1 MSLLCLYHHIFD
13 APGYR
18 RAALIIIIVLVLWF
32 VGAMIGNFIIC
43 IPFDSFWLRLK
54 PGRCLDFNAYALAIG
69 VIEVLLDVTI
79 LALPIRVVMD
89 LRVPTHKKIGLTDI
103 FLLGGL

>member
-1 MSLLCLYHHIFD
+1 MSLLCLYRHIFD

-18 RAALIIIIVLVLWF
+18 KAALIIIIVLVLWF

-54 PGRCLDFNAYALAIG
+54 PGRGLDFNAYALAIG

-89 LRVPTHKKIGLTDI
+89 LRVPTHKKIGLTGI